1 MRAWNFVIGLVR
13 FVQRQRWRNMNA
25 LDLKRIDAAADRLNA
40 EAEDVLKYQDL

>member
-13 FVQRQRWRNMNA
+13 FIQRRNINA
-25 LDLKRIDAAADRLNA
+25 HDLKRIDASADRLNA